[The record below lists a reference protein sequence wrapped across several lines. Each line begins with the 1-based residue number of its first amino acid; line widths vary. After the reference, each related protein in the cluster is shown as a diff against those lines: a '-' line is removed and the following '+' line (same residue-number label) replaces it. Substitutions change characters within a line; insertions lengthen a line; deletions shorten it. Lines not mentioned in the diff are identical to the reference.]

1 MEFHELAQ
9 VERKPYWKGQNL
21 EHEKEDG
28 RLGWLTNGIWSRSH
42 WALCLFSLLRW
53 PHSMDWWVCLPNH
66 KRRAYELDEA
76 FLLLVPKMTLLQ
88 QPQERICHLIYTCR
102 STCLPKTVPI
112 DREADIKHAYLSDV
126 LGFSSSPGTWG
137 IWSNCGESWRVFTI
151 PRKTLGI
158 PPPGLLVVLGPQGPG

>member
-1 MEFHELAQ
+1 MKRKMVELDDWQMEHGAGNIEPFAFS
-9 VERKPYWKGQNL
+9 PS
-21 EHEKEDG
+21 
-28 RLGWLTNGIWSRSH
+28 LGDHILWI
-42 WALCLFSLLRW
+42 
-53 PHSMDWWVCLPNH
+53 DVCLPNH
-66 KRRAYELDEA
+66 KRRAYELDEE

-112 DREADIKHAYLSDV
+112 DREADIKHVYLSDV
-126 LGFSSSPGTWG
+126 LGFSSSPGSQPQITWG

-158 PPPGLLVVLGPQGPG
+158 PPPGLLGVLGPQGPG